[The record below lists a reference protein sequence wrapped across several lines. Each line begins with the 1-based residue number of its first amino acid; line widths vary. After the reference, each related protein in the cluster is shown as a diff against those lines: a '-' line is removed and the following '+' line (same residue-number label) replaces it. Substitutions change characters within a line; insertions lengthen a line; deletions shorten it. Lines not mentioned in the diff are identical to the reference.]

1 MYNNKNITC
10 GLVYKRGI
18 RWWTVIVNENKIR
31 KGTNMAMI
39 KITSDNF
46 DKEVL
51 QSDKPVLIDFW
62 ASWCGPCQ
70 MISPLIE
77 EVAGEVSDV
86 KVGKLNVDEEPELT
100 TQFGVMSIPT
110 LVVMDQGK
118 VVNQSVGFIGKDE
131 ILALIGK

>member
-1 MYNNKNITC
+1 M
-10 GLVYKRGI
+10 R
-18 RWWTVIVNENKIR
+18 IR
-31 KGTNMAMI
+31 KGMNMAMI

-118 VVNQSVGFIGKDE
+118 IVNQSVGFIGKDE

>member
-1 MYNNKNITC
+1 M
-10 GLVYKRGI
+10 
-18 RWWTVIVNENKIR
+18 
-31 KGTNMAMI
+31 
-39 KITSDNF
+39 
-46 DKEVL
+46 
-51 QSDKPVLIDFW
+51 
-62 ASWCGPCQ
+62 
-70 MISPLIE
+70 
-77 EVAGEVSDV
+77 